1 MGSPVGRHGDKE
13 MTGAKEGAVQ
23 RLVTPGEAIGAS
35 SGARAGTGT
44 LKQGDN
50 IISTKLGYAKENN
63 GVLFV
68 EPIYSAYLP
77 RSGDLVVGVIE
88 SVRNNL
94 WFAEVNGPFNGL
106 LPMSLA
112 PWKVEFGAAREHMD
126 IGDVMLAR
134 VQEVDEAHNIVLTM
148 KGVGLRKLKEGSVLE
163 LPVNLIKTIR
173 ENNEEIL
180 NILKEISDCRII
192 VGDNGRIWVD
202 GDSANI
208 TIARDGIDLIK
219 SMGHESNVLSSI
231 KNFANERR
239 NN

>member
-1 MGSPVGRHGDKE
+1 
-13 MTGAKEGAVQ
+13 MTGAKEGAVL

-44 LKQGDN
+44 VKQGQD
-50 IISTKLGYAKENN
+50 IISTKLGWVKENN

-68 EPIYSAYLP
+68 EPIHSSYLP
-77 RSGDLVVGVIE
+77 RSGDLVIGIIE

-148 KGVGLRKLKEGSVLE
+148 KGVGLRKLKEGAVLE
-163 LPVNLIKTIR
+163 LPVNLIKLIR
-173 ENNEEIL
+173 NDNERIL
-180 NILKEISDCRII
+180 NVFKESSDCRII

-202 GDSANI
+202 GSAENISMVRAGFDLMNKIGHQENVFDSI
-208 TIARDGIDLIK
+208 
-219 SMGHESNVLSSI
+219 
-231 KNFANERR
+231 NEFTKQWR
-239 NN
+239 NE

>member
-1 MGSPVGRHGDKE
+1 VL
-13 MTGAKEGAVQ
+13 

-44 LKQGDN
+44 LKQGQD
-50 IISTKLGYAKENN
+50 IISTKLGWVKENN

-68 EPIYSAYLP
+68 EPIHSSYLP
-77 RSGDLVVGVIE
+77 RSGDLVIGIIE

-163 LPVNLIKTIR
+163 LPVNLIKLIR
-173 ENNEEIL
+173 EDNEKIL
-180 NILKEISDCRII
+180 NLFKESSDCRII

-202 GDSANI
+202 GSPENISMIRSGFDLMNEIGHQQNVFDSI
-208 TIARDGIDLIK
+208 
-219 SMGHESNVLSSI
+219 
-231 KNFANERR
+231 NEFIEQWR
-239 NN
+239 NE